1 MELLINELSD
11 KKFEIIIYGDQ
22 ETIHKVFISNQTY
35 QDLTSKKIS
44 KKELVKFSFEFLLER
59 EPNTAI
65 LSSFDL
71 IQQKKTLIQELKDI
85 FVITKNFIG
94 I

>member
-11 KKFEIIIYGDQ
+11 KKFEVIIYADQ

-35 QDLTSKKIS
+35 LDLTSKKIS

-71 IQQKKTLIQELKDI
+71 IQISKYFPEYFTELRDYL
-85 FVITKNFIG
+85 
-94 I
+94 

>member
-11 KKFEIIIYGDQ
+11 KKFEVIINADQ

-35 QDLTSKKIS
+35 LDLTSKKIS

-71 IQQKKTLIQELKDI
+71 IQISKY
-85 FVITKNFIG
+85 FP
-94 I
+94 

>member
-11 KKFEIIIYGDQ
+11 KKFEVIINADQ

-35 QDLTSKKIS
+35 LDLTSKKIS

-71 IQQKKTLIQELKDI
+71 IQISKYFPELRDYCSMKI
-85 FVITKNFIG
+85 
-94 I
+94 

>member
-11 KKFEIIIYGDQ
+11 KKFEVIIYADQ
-22 ETIHKVFISNQTY
+22 QTIHKVFISNQTY

-71 IQQKKTLIQELKDI
+71 IQISKYFPEYFTELRDYYGMKI
-85 FVITKNFIG
+85 
-94 I
+94 

>member
-11 KKFEIIIYGDQ
+11 KKFEVIINADQ

-35 QDLTSKKIS
+35 LDLTSKKIF
-44 KKELVKFSFEFLLER
+44 KKELIKFSFDFLLER

-65 LSSFDL
+65 LSSFEL
-71 IQQKKTLIQELKDI
+71 TEISKYFPEYLKKVKDYCKI
-85 FVITKNFIG
+85 
-94 I
+94 

>member
-11 KKFEIIIYGDQ
+11 KKFEVIIYADQ
-22 ETIHKVFISNQTY
+22 QTIHKVFISNQTY
-35 QDLTSKKIS
+35 LDLTSKKIS

-71 IQQKKTLIQELKDI
+71 IQISKYFPEYFTELRDYCNMKI
-85 FVITKNFIG
+85 
-94 I
+94 